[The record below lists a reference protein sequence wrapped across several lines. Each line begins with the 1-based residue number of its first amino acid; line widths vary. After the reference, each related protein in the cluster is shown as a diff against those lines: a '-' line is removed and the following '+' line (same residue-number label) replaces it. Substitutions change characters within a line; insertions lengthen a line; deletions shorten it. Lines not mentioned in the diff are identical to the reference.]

1 MCGACGAGPPDDMA
15 AFVSGPRRRA
25 AIAAAASKHVGGVR
39 IRVADR
45 AWTVAQPTGKVTVC
59 RTFDQLLDELTGRC
73 VDRRVLRSV
82 LLDAAGSVPTPS

>member
-1 MCGACGAGPPDDMA
+1 M
-15 AFVSGPRRRA
+15 SGPRRRA
-25 AIAAAASKHVGGVR
+25 AIAAAATRHARGVR
-39 IRVADR
+39 VRVVDR
-45 AWTVAQPTGKVTVC
+45 AWTVARPTGKVTVC